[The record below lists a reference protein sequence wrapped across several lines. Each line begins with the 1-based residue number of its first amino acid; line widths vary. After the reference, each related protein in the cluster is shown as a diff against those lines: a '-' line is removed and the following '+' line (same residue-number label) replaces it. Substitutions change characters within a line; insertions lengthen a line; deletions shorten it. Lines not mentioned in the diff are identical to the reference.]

1 MIKRLF
7 RKYLINLLL
16 SDVKLRRLIKEI
28 VLTNIEK
35 HDGPKA
41 S

>member
-16 SDVKLRRLIKEI
+16 SDVKLRRLLKEI

>member
-16 SDVKLRRLIKEI
+16 SDKKIRRLLKEI

>member
-16 SDVKLRRLIKEI
+16 SDRKIRRLLKEI

-35 HDGPKA
+35 HD

>member
-7 RKYLINLLL
+7 KKYLIKLLL
-16 SDVKLRRLIKEI
+16 SDKEVRRLLKEI

-35 HDGPKA
+35 HNGPKA

>member
-35 HDGPKA
+35 HD

>member
-7 RKYLINLLL
+7 RRYLINLLL

-28 VLTNIEK
+28 ALTNIEK
-35 HDGPKA
+35 HDGSKT